1 MSVLGNIDTI
11 MVYVLSA
18 VCIIHS
24 YKFRGL
30 YKTLI
35 LFFGALLVGITIENI
50 NALFG
55 GYTYPGTELTWF
67 WGKAPFSIGCG
78 WFVLM
83 YVSSFFSHSII
94 GKYKGSLPTIGI
106 GTNPEAVNTQFIK
119 LAIARALLSGA
130 IALSFD
136 LVMDPVSVKLGYWI
150 WEVDN
155 IYLQGVPL
163 GNYIG
168 WFLLVFTFS
177 LFHDITITHFSLKG
191 SNPFKTSL
199 MFLTGSILATF
210 ITGIVL
216 MGLTYL
222 FGAPG
227 IRTEGLDTHPLDPS
241 ITPARIDAIGLA
253 AILAMILIGCLMASS
268 LAPNKLPEPRPNE
281 KLWFRIPSLVY
292 ITMWTVTMICAST
305 LGINYVLLGLYQP
318 FLYLIITFYFLVKP
332 DKLKPT

>member
-1 MSVLGNIDTI
+1 MSLLGNIDTI
-11 MVYVLSA
+11 MVYVLTVVVS
-18 VCIIHS
+18 IHS

-30 YKTLI
+30 YKTFI
-35 LFFGALLVGITIENI
+35 LLFGALLVGITIENI

-67 WGKAPFSIGCG
+67 WGKSPFSIGCG

-94 GKYKGSLPTIGI
+94 GKYKGSFPTIGI
-106 GTNPEAVNTQFIK
+106 GTNPEAVNASFIK
-119 LAIARALLSGA
+119 LTIARALLAGA

-136 LVMDPVSVKLGYWI
+136 LVMDPVSVELGFWI

-155 IYLQGVPL
+155 IYIQGVPL

-177 LFHDITITHFSLKG
+177 MFHDIIITHFSLR
-191 SNPFKTSL
+191 SANQFKTTV
-199 MFLTGSILATF
+199 MFLVGCIFATM
-210 ITGIVL
+210 ITGLVL

-222 FGAPG
+222 FGTPG

-241 ITPARIDAIGLA
+241 ITPARINAIIVA
-253 AILAMILIGCLMASS
+253 FVFAMILIGCLMASS
-268 LAPNKLPEPRPNE
+268 LAPNKLPESRPE
-281 KLWFRIPSLVY
+281 KLWWFRIPSLIYV
-292 ITMWTVTMICAST
+292 TMWTVTMICAAT
-305 LGINYVLLGLYQP
+305 LGIAYVLLGIYQP

-332 DKLKPT
+332 DKLKP